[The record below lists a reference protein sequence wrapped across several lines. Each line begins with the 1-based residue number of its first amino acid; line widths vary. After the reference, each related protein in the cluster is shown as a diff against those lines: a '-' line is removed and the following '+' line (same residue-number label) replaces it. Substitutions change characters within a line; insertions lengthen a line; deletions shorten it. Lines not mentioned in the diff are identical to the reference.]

1 MMRLLQHIASVLFL
15 IALWC
20 PAAQAAGQPDPLA
33 VTERRAGAAVDD
45 QTVQHSH
52 GMEQNPGLARIALV
66 APAHA
71 RQSPD
76 DSDVQP
82 AQSLTRD
89 ISAKWRDVLARMD
102 SEEEMLATCR
112 ASPDACSPA
121 ARRLLQIVELG
132 RQRAGRARLGEINRA
147 VNLSI
152 RAASD
157 WTQYGVDDF
166 WSPPLATLEK
176 GAGDCEDYAILK
188 YLALRETGISPDDLR
203 LLIVSYPRRRTM
215 HVVLAVQLDE
225 EWLLLDNLTMVMVN
239 RLEATRYR
247 PLIALDYHAVTTL
260 AAGSPAQQDAP
271 AAIQNISVFPKDV
284 PSRSVAR

>member
-33 VTERRAGAAVDD
+33 DVTERRVGAAVDD

-52 GMEQNPGLARIALV
+52 GMEQNRGLARIA
-66 APAHA
+66 
-71 RQSPD
+71 RQSPY

-82 AQSLTRD
+82 AQSLTGD
-89 ISAKWRDVLARMD
+89 ISAKWRDVLARID
-102 SEEEMLATCR
+102 SEEETLAACR

-121 ARRLLQIVELG
+121 ARRLLQLVELG

-203 LLIVSYPRRRTM
+203 LLIVSYPRRRTI
-215 HVVLAVQLDE
+215 HVVLAVHLDE

-239 RLEATRYR
+239 SLEATQYR
-247 PLIALDYHAVTTL
+247 PLIALDYHAITTL
-260 AAGSPAQQDAP
+260 VAGSPAPQDAP
-271 AAIQNISVFPKDV
+271 AAIQNISGFPKDV

>member
-1 MMRLLQHIASVLFL
+1 MRLLQHIASVLFL

-33 VTERRAGAAVDD
+33 DVTERRAGAAVDD

-52 GMEQNPGLARIALV
+52 GMEQNRGLARIA
-66 APAHA
+66 
-71 RQSPD
+71 RQSPY

-82 AQSLTRD
+82 AQSLTGD
-89 ISAKWRDVLARMD
+89 ISAKWRDVLARID
-102 SEEEMLATCR
+102 SEEETLAACR

-121 ARRLLQIVELG
+121 ARRLLQLVELG

-203 LLIVSYPRRRTM
+203 LLIVSYPRRRTI
-215 HVVLAVQLDE
+215 HVVLAVHLDE

-239 RLEATRYR
+239 SLEATQYR
-247 PLIALDYHAVTTL
+247 PLIALDYHAITTL
-260 AAGSPAQQDAP
+260 VAGSPAPQDAP
-271 AAIQNISVFPKDV
+271 AAIQNISGFPKDV

>member
-33 VTERRAGAAVDD
+33 DVTERRAGAAVDD

-52 GMEQNPGLARIALV
+52 GMEQNRGLARI
-66 APAHA
+66 A

-89 ISAKWRDVLARMD
+89 ISAKWRDVLARID
-102 SEEEMLATCR
+102 SEEETLAACR

-203 LLIVSYPRRRTM
+203 LLIVSYPRRRTI
-215 HVVLAVQLDE
+215 HVVLAVHLDE

-239 RLEATRYR
+239 SLEATQYR
-247 PLIALDYHAVTTL
+247 PLIALDYHAITTL
-260 AAGSPAQQDAP
+260 VAGSPAPQDAP
-271 AAIQNISVFPKDV
+271 AAIQNISGFPKGL